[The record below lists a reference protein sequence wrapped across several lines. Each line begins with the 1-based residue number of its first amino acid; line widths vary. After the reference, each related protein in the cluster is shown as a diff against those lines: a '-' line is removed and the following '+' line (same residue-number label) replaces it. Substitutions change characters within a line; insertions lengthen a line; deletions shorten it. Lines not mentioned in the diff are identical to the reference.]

1 MERTPEAFEAL
12 IQHLQNFLRNEREKG
27 KQLLLGAL
35 NEAVLQGGEFFAGCG
50 FKHGFAERVGFGRV
64 IIPRGKR
71 DIRAEGEG
79 SVVGGEGFIQIEA
92 ADEAVF
98 VRLKAQAA
106 FDLRRAEKRI
116 RRIGIDVDVCGIRGL
131 LAASGGQRAQTV
143 PV

>member
-1 MERTPEAFEAL
+1 M
-12 IQHLQNFLRNEREKG
+12 
-27 KQLLLGAL
+27 LGAL
-35 NEAVLQGGEFFAGCG
+35 SEAVLQGGEFFAGCG

-98 VRLKAQAA
+98 AEP
-106 FDLRRAEKRI
+106 RRESVVSA
-116 RRIGIDVDVCGIRGL
+116 
-131 LAASGGQRAQTV
+131 
-143 PV
+143 